1 MQKLCSTRKNYIL
14 KARRIP
20 AIEIDETKE
29 SVRLEIGDDMEDC
42 TNGVNSCK
50 MDTNVIEHQKRDR
63 ESNSTAIGK
72 VENKSA
78 EGEQHTVRDKLK
90 EDLQVMWH
98 KVRLLQ
104 MCEREKL
111 PKLKTNSKL
120 IKFQEEINGVLDEL
134 LEEEEMNITDI
145 NNLIYTA
152 ATIITQTL
160 NEPSKKTKLEEM

>member
-1 MQKLCSTRKNYIL
+1 
-14 KARRIP
+14 
-20 AIEIDETKE
+20 
-29 SVRLEIGDDMEDC
+29 
-42 TNGVNSCK
+42 
-50 MDTNVIEHQKRDR
+50 MDTNVTEYQKRDR

-78 EGEQHTVRDKLK
+78 KGEQHTVRDKLK
-90 EDLQVMWH
+90 GDLQVMWH

-120 IKFQEEINGVLDEL
+120 IKFQEEIKGVIDEL
-134 LEEEEMNITDI
+134 LEEEEMDITDI
-145 NNLIYTA
+145 NNLMYAA

-160 NEPSKKTKLEEM
+160 NEPSKKKNKTRRDVKFWKIRMQKQISNWRQELSILAEI